1 MISNQI
7 AVIGAGFYG
16 SYIALTLANKGHSV
30 LLIDP
35 EDKSSATLHCQ
46 ARLHSG
52 MFYVRSIKDLVSCAR
67 NFTKFFKV
75 FKPYVYSEF
84 KSYYLIDKN
93 SNVDFDS
100 YKKICKETGLK
111 TKEVKL
117 DYVNSES
124 VQGILETNEFSINT
138 SELLSNLILQCKNHK
153 NITFIKDYVSRIT
166 ENGSEIKID
175 LTSNDPIKVNK
186 CILASY
192 GNNFTFLKDL
202 GYKTLDFNHYKIPVI
217 KYTDNLSKDCHAV
230 VDGDF
235 WSSISLKDYK
245 LLTNKFNLE
254 NTEDYWNK
262 SLNLMKHYIPEL
274 EAELIQIDTVEK
286 YVLTNSRE
294 ARITRFG
301 NKNFQIYSVFSGKLT
316 NIFDI
321 INQIEEI

>member
-1 MISNQI
+1 MSKI
-7 AVIGAGFYG
+7 VVVGAGFYG
-16 SYIALTLANKGHSV
+16 SYIALKLADKGYKV
-30 LLIDP
+30 ILIDP

-67 NFTKFFKV
+67 IFTKFFKI
-75 FKPYVYSEF
+75 FKPYIYSEF
-84 KSYYLIDKN
+84 NSYYLIDKN
-93 SNVDFDS
+93 SKVDFDS
-100 YKKICKETGLK
+100 YKKICKDNGLK

-117 DYVNSES
+117 DYINSNS
-124 VQGILETNEFSINT
+124 VQGILKTNEFSINT

-175 LTSNDPIKVNK
+175 LTFNNPITVDKL
-186 CILASY
+186 ILASY
-192 GNNFTFLKDL
+192 GNNFKFLKDL
-202 GYKTLDFNHYKIPVI
+202 GYQVPSFNNYKIPVI
-217 KYTDNLSKDCHAV
+217 KFTDNLPRDCHAV

-245 LLTNKFNLE
+245 LWTNKFNLE
-254 NTEDYWNK
+254 TENVWNK
-262 SLNLMKHYIPEL
+262 SLDLMKHYIPEL

-294 ARITRFG
+294 ARITKY
-301 NKNFQIYSVFSGKLT
+301 NNIWSIFSGKLT

-321 INQIEEI
+321 LNQIEEI

>member
-1 MISNQI
+1 MSNI

-16 SYIALTLANKGHSV
+16 SYIALKLADKGHKV
-30 LLIDP
+30 TLIDP
-35 EDKSSATLHCQ
+35 EDKTSATLHCQ

-52 MFYVRSIKDLVSCAR
+52 MFYVRSIKDLLSCAR
-67 NFTKFFKV
+67 NFTKFLKI
-75 FKPYVYSEF
+75 FKPYIYSEF

-93 SNVDFDS
+93 SKVDFDS
-100 YKKICKETGLK
+100 YKKICTESGLK

-117 DYVNSES
+117 DYINSDS
-124 VQGILETNEFSINT
+124 VQGILQTNEFSINT
-138 SELLSNLILQCKNHK
+138 SELLSNLITQCKNHH

-166 ENGSEIKID
+166 ENRSEIKID
-175 LTSNDPIKVNK
+175 LTFNNPVKVNR

-192 GNNFTFLKDL
+192 GNNFKFLKDL
-202 GYKTLDFNHYKIPVI
+202 GYQVPSFNNYKIPVI
-217 KYTDNLSKDCHAV
+217 KFTDNLPKDCHAV

-235 WSSISLKDYK
+235 WSSIALKDYK
-245 LLTNKFNLE
+245 LLTNKFNLD

-286 YVLTNSRE
+286 YVLSNSRE
-294 ARITRFG
+294 AQITKYG
-301 NKNFQIYSVFSGKLT
+301 NIYAVFSGKLT

-321 INQIEEI
+321 INQIENLE

>member
-1 MISNQI
+1 MSKI

-16 SYIALTLANKGHSV
+16 SYIALKLADKGHKV
-30 LLIDP
+30 ILIDP

-52 MFYVRSIKDLVSCAR
+52 MFYVRSIKDLLSCAR
-67 NFTKFFKV
+67 NFTKFFKI
-75 FKPYVYSEF
+75 FKPFIYSEF
-84 KSYYLIDKN
+84 NSYYLIDKN
-93 SNVDFDS
+93 SKVDFDS
-100 YKKICKETGLK
+100 YKNICKETGLK

-117 DYVNSES
+117 DYVNSNS

-138 SELLSNLILQCKNHK
+138 SELLFSLRDKCKNHT
-153 NITFIKDYVSRIT
+153 NITFIKDYTVSLKETDKVLI
-166 ENGSEIKID
+166 NLLNS
-175 LTSNDPIKVNK
+175 DPITVDKV
-186 CILASY
+186 ILAAY
-192 GNNFTFLKDL
+192 GNNFAFLKGL
-202 GYKTLDFNHYKIPVI
+202 GYKVPNFNNYEIPVI
-217 KYTDNLSKDCHAV
+217 KYTDNLPKDCHAV

-262 SLNLMKHYIPEL
+262 SLDLMKHYIPEL
-274 EAELIQIDTVEK
+274 EAELIKIDTVEK

-294 ARITRFG
+294 ARITKY
-301 NKNFQIYSVFSGKLT
+301 NNIWSVFSGKLT

-321 INQIEEI
+321 LNQIEEI

>member
-1 MISNQI
+1 MSNI
-7 AVIGAGFYG
+7 AVVGAGFYG
-16 SYIALTLANKGHSV
+16 SYIALKLADKGHKI

-35 EDKSSATLHCQ
+35 EDKTQSATLHCQ

-67 NFTKFFKV
+67 NFTKFFKI
-75 FKPYVYSEF
+75 FKPYIYSEF
-84 KSYYLIDKN
+84 KSFYLIDKN
-93 SNVDFDS
+93 SKVDFDS
-100 YKKICKETGLK
+100 YKKICIDNGLK

-117 DYVNSES
+117 DYVNSNS

-175 LTSNDPIKVNK
+175 LTFNNHVKVNK

-192 GNNFTFLKDL
+192 GNNFKFLKDL
-202 GYKTLDFNHYKIPVI
+202 GYQVPSFNNYKIPVI
-217 KYTDNLSKDCHAV
+217 KFTDNLPKDCHAV

-294 ARITRFG
+294 AQITKYG
-301 NKNFQIYSVFSGKLT
+301 NIYAVFSGKLT

-321 INQIEEI
+321 INQIENLK

>member
-1 MISNQI
+1 MSNI
-7 AVIGAGFYG
+7 AVVGAGFYG
-16 SYIALTLANKGHSV
+16 SYIALKLADKGHKV
-30 LLIDP
+30 TLIDP
-35 EDKSSATLHCQ
+35 EDKTSATLHCQ

-52 MFYVRSIKDLVSCAR
+52 MFYVRSIKDLLSCAR
-67 NFTKFFKV
+67 NFTKFLKI
-75 FKPYVYSEF
+75 FKPYIYSEF
-84 KSYYLIDKN
+84 NSYYLIDKN
-93 SNVDFDS
+93 SKVDFDS
-100 YKKICKETGLK
+100 YKKICTESGLK

-117 DYVNSES
+117 DYINSDS
-124 VQGILETNEFSINT
+124 VQGILQTNEFSINT
-138 SELLSNLILQCKNHK
+138 SELLSNLITQCKNHH

-175 LTSNDPIKVNK
+175 LTFNNPVKVNR

-192 GNNFTFLKDL
+192 GNNFKFLKDL
-202 GYKTLDFNHYKIPVI
+202 GYQVPSFNNYKIPVI
-217 KYTDNLSKDCHAV
+217 KFRDNLPRDCHAV

-294 ARITRFG
+294 AQITKYG
-301 NKNFQIYSVFSGKLT
+301 NIYAVFSGKLT

-321 INQIEEI
+321 INQIENLE

>member
-1 MISNQI
+1 MSKI

-16 SYIALTLANKGHSV
+16 SYIALKLADKGHKV
-30 LLIDP
+30 ILIDP

-52 MFYVRSIKDLVSCAR
+52 MFYVSSIKDLLSCAR
-67 NFTKFFKV
+67 NFTKFLKI
-75 FKPYVYSEF
+75 FKPYIYSEF
-84 KSYYLIDKN
+84 NSYYLIDKN
-93 SNVDFDS
+93 SKVDFDS
-100 YKKICKETGLK
+100 FKNICKDNSLK

-117 DYVNSES
+117 DYVNSNS
-124 VQGILETNEFSINT
+124 VQDKIRTDEFSINT

-175 LTSNDPIKVNK
+175 LTFNNPITVDK

-192 GNNFTFLKDL
+192 GNNFKFLKDL
-202 GYKTLDFNHYKIPVI
+202 GYQVPSFNNYKIPVI
-217 KYTDNLSKDCHAV
+217 KFRDNLPRDCHAV

-245 LLTNKFNLE
+245 LLTNKFNLQ

-294 ARITRFG
+294 AQITKYG
-301 NKNFQIYSVFSGKLT
+301 NIYAVFSGKLT

-321 INQIEEI
+321 INQIEDLE

>member
-1 MISNQI
+1 MSNI
-7 AVIGAGFYG
+7 AVVGAGFYG
-16 SYIALTLANKGHSV
+16 SYIALKLADKGHKV
-30 LLIDP
+30 TLIDP
-35 EDKSSATLHCQ
+35 EDKTSATLHCQ

-52 MFYVRSIKDLVSCAR
+52 MFYVRSIKDLLSCAR
-67 NFTKFFKV
+67 NFTKFLKI
-75 FKPYVYSEF
+75 FKPYIYSEF

-93 SNVDFDS
+93 SKVDFDS
-100 YKKICKETGLK
+100 YKKICTESGLK

-117 DYVNSES
+117 DYINLDS
-124 VQGILETNEFSINT
+124 VQGILQTNEFSINT
-138 SELLSNLILQCKNHK
+138 SELLSNLITQCKNHH

-175 LTSNDPIKVNK
+175 LTFNNPVKANR

-192 GNNFTFLKDL
+192 GNNFKFLKDL
-202 GYKTLDFNHYKIPVI
+202 GYQVPSFNNYEIPVI
-217 KYTDNLSKDCHAV
+217 KYTDNFPKDCHAV

-235 WSSISLKDYK
+235 WSSIALKDYK
-245 LLTNKFNLE
+245 LLTNKFNLD

-274 EAELIQIDTVEK
+274 EAELILIDTVEK

-294 ARITRFG
+294 AQITKYG
-301 NKNFQIYSVFSGKLT
+301 NIYAVFSGKLT

-321 INQIEEI
+321 INQIENLE

>member
-1 MISNQI
+1 MSKI

-16 SYIALTLANKGHSV
+16 SYIALKLADKGHKV
-30 LLIDP
+30 ILIDP

-52 MFYVRSIKDLVSCAR
+52 MFYVRSIKDLLSCAR
-67 NFTKFFKV
+67 NFTKFLKI
-75 FKPYVYSEF
+75 FKPYIYSEF
-84 KSYYLIDKN
+84 NSYYLIDKN
-93 SNVDFDS
+93 SKVDFDS
-100 YKKICKETGLK
+100 YKNICKETGLK

-117 DYVNSES
+117 DYVNSNS

-138 SELLSNLILQCKNHK
+138 SELLFSLRDKCKNHH
-153 NITFIKDYVSRIT
+153 NITFIKDHAVSLKETDRVLI
-166 ENGSEIKID
+166 NLLYS
-175 LTSNDPIKVNK
+175 DPITVNR

-192 GNNFTFLKDL
+192 GNNFKFLKDL
-202 GYKTLDFNHYKIPVI
+202 GYQVPSFNNYKIPVI
-217 KYTDNLSKDCHAV
+217 KFRDNLPRDCHAV

-245 LLTNKFNLE
+245 LLTNKVNLE

-262 SLNLMKHYIPEL
+262 SLSLMKHYIPEL
-274 EAELIQIDTVEK
+274 KAELIQINTVEK
-286 YVLTNSRE
+286 YVLSNSRE